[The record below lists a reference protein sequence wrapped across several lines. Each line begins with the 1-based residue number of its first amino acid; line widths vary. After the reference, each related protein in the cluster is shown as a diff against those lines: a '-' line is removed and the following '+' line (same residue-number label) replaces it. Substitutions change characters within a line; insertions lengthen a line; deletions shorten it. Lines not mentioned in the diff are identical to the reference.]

1 LESKINVI
9 KDSVHEVEVNLT
21 YDEIEND
28 ITEAYLKERKTIS
41 MPGFRKGKIPI
52 PMLKKLYGDA
62 IEYKASEEIANK
74 KFWDIVK
81 EENLKPI
88 STPQLTDLD
97 FKKGEKLSFKVQYE
111 VKPELEFK
119 DYTNLE
125 IEKPV
130 FTVKDDNIEKE
141 IDSLLK
147 MEANYEESD
156 EVVDEDFR
164 ITADLN
170 RLDEKGDLIE
180 DKSNNKDLF
189 LDLSARDINP
199 EIKQNAM
206 NKKVGDKFNFH
217 FTDERQHDGQLH
229 KVEYNYEVLIKK
241 IEKIILPEITEELC
255 KQFSNNKAK
264 TLDELKEFIRIDYKN
279 YYDSQS
285 ESIFINSLL
294 NKIVESNDFE
304 PPEGFVETL
313 HKRLLESEKENAKRQ
328 NVPYFDEKTV
338 NEELKPKS
346 VWNAK
351 WQIIL
356 ENIAEKENIEVSD
369 SDLENLAKEESAKT
383 GISVEKLVKFYS
395 DTNRKE
401 ALLED
406 KVIDFL
412 KKNNTAKEVD
422 NSAKKT
428 EDLKENKDEE

>member
-1 LESKINVI
+1 MAPLSIVDYI
-9 KDSVHEVEVNLT
+9 VVHELCH
-21 YDEIEND
+21 
-28 ITEAYLKERKTIS
+28 LKLHNHS
-41 MPGFRKGKIPI
+41 
-52 PMLKKLYGDA
+52 
-62 IEYKASEEIANK
+62 K

-97 FKKGEKLSFKVQYE
+97 FKRGEKLSFKVKYE
-111 VKPELEFK
+111 VKPVLELK

-147 MEANYEESD
+147 TKANYEESD
-156 EVVDEDFR
+156 EVVDENFR
-164 ITADLN
+164 ITVELH
-170 RLDEKGDLIE
+170 RLDEEGEPIENESNTEDLVM
-180 DKSNNKDLF
+180 
-189 LDLSARDINP
+189 DLSTRDINP
-199 EIKQNAM
+199 EIRQNAL

-217 FTDERQHDGQLH
+217 FTDEHEHDGQLH

-328 NVPYFDEKTV
+328 NVPYFDEKAV
-338 NEELKPKS
+338 SEELKPKS

-356 ENIAEKENIEVSD
+356 ENIAEKENIEVND
-369 SDLENLAKEESAKT
+369 SDLENLAKEESVKT
-383 GISVEKLVKFYS
+383 GISVEKLVKFYT

-412 KKNNTAKEVD
+412 KKNNTVREVD
-422 NSAKKT
+422 SSAKKT
-428 EDLKENKDEE
+428 EDSEENKDEE

>member
-1 LESKINVI
+1 MESKINVI
-9 KDSVHEVEVNLT
+9 KDSVHEIEVSLT
-21 YDEIEND
+21 YDEIENN

-41 MPGFRKGKIPI
+41 MPGFRKGKVPI

-97 FKKGEKLSFKVQYE
+97 FKRGEKLSFKVKYE
-111 VKPELEFK
+111 VKPVLELK

-147 MEANYEESD
+147 TKANYEESD
-156 EVVDEDFR
+156 EVVDENFR
-164 ITADLN
+164 ITVELH
-170 RLDEKGDLIE
+170 RLDEEGEPIENESNTEDLVM
-180 DKSNNKDLF
+180 
-189 LDLSARDINP
+189 DLSTRDINP
-199 EIKQNAM
+199 EIRQNAL

-217 FTDERQHDGQLH
+217 FTDEHEHDGQLH

-328 NVPYFDEKTV
+328 NVPYFDEKAV
-338 NEELKPKS
+338 SEELKPKS

-356 ENIAEKENIEVSD
+356 ENIAEKENIEVND
-369 SDLENLAKEESAKT
+369 SDLENLAKEESVKT
-383 GISVEKLVKFYS
+383 GISVEKLVKFYT

-412 KKNNTAKEVD
+412 KKNNTVREVD
-422 NSAKKT
+422 SSAKKT
-428 EDLKENKDEE
+428 EDSEENKDEE